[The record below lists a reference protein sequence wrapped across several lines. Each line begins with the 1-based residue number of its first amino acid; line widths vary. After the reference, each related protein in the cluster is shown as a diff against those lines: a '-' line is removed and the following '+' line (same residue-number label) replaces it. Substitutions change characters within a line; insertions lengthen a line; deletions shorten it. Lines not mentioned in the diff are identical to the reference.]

1 MLAPPIFIE
10 LVISSKGIPGSQD
23 KNWAFWMYTDV
34 VYKGEP
40 ELSYRFVYQQI
51 KYFLSLT
58 QNYMVNRF
66 IYQVRE
72 TSCSAFSSMRS

>member
-1 MLAPPIFIE
+1 
-10 LVISSKGIPGSQD
+10 
-23 KNWAFWMYTDV
+23 MYTDV